1 MEAFRDLG
9 GFPPDADLDR
19 IAAELNVEELQDMAP
34 AEMSPEEVAARMR
47 ELVTSL
53 VSYGARLPKDL
64 FLFIKGMVY
73 LNGAIATLAADVDII
88 AEMAAVSEHFVTAHG
103 DRLVDEFGVDLA
115 MVEFDA
121 DVMKQQI
128 KAQTGADVDT
138 ISYREMQELQAQQR
152 ARLRGR

>member
-1 MEAFRDLG
+1 
-9 GFPPDADLDR
+9 
-19 IAAELNVEELQDMAP
+19 
-34 AEMSPEEVAARMR
+34 
-47 ELVTSL
+47 
-53 VSYGARLPKDL
+53 
-64 FLFIKGMVY
+64 
-73 LNGAIATLAADVDII
+73 
-88 AEMAAVSEHFVTAHG
+88 MAAVSEHFVTAHG